1 MNLLEPSPNLA
12 KNEFNDLVKQ
22 YDLFQKKRRFKTD
35 YIGHAKYKRL
45 ECDMRVVNVYNF
57 QKLSFYDEKT
67 EAFAPN

>member
-35 YIGHAKYKRL
+35 YIGHAKYKRS
-45 ECDMRVVNVYNF
+45 ECDKSVVGF
-57 QKLSFYDEKT
+57 
-67 EAFAPN
+67 